1 MAQGASVMSGKRT
14 PVQANLMAYQG
25 GRFSQQQ
32 NMIMEAFRAE
42 EYIKDQMDVQAEPIY
57 DTISLAVNDIMSQGS
72 TNNVFFKNIQNKT
85 LNLTNMTESGQ
96 LMNPEALAIF
106 AYRFFLDP
114 RNSVV
119 DCEEVMAAF
128 AFVFYMGR
136 KAYQTVPLWQ
146 IPQGG
151 GLDLQGCCDD
161 CIVHNGR
168 PTMDAVRRIAITLV
182 LEQGV
187 NFHGDLE
194 GGPNYTIQSP
204 DGFIMQAN
212 LDGLHARGIQ

>member
-1 MAQGASVMSGKRT
+1 MPAGRAAVNRN
-14 PVQANLMAYQG
+14 PIQANTQNFGG
-25 GRFSQQQ
+25 GRYSQQQ

-42 EYIKDQMDVQAEPIY
+42 EYIKDQMDVQAEPVY
-57 DTISLAVNDIMSQGS
+57 DTITLATADIIAQGS
-72 TNNVFFKNIQNKT
+72 TTAQFFKNIQNKT

-106 AYRFFLDP
+106 AYRFYLDP
-114 RNSVV
+114 RNSVLDSENV
-119 DCEEVMAAF
+119 LAGF
-128 AFVFYMGR
+128 AFVFTMGR
-136 KAYQTVPLWQ
+136 KPYQTIPLWM

-151 GLDLQGCCDD
+151 GLDLQGCCDS

-168 PTMDAVRRIAITLV
+168 PTKEAIRPIAITLV

-187 NFHGDLE
+187 NFVADLI
-194 GGPNYTIQSP
+194 GPNYTIDATQ
-204 DGFIMQAN
+204 GFIMQAN

>member
-1 MAQGASVMSGKRT
+1 MPQAAVKRT
-14 PVQANLMAYQG
+14 IDQANRAGFYQPKSG
-25 GRFSQQQ
+25 YSQQQ
-32 NMIMEAFRAE
+32 SMIMEAFRAE

-57 DTISLAVNDIMSQGS
+57 DTISLNLADIIAQGG
-72 TNNVFFKNIQNKT
+72 TNAQFFRNIANKT
-85 LNLTNMTESGQ
+85 LNLTNMTEQGQ

-106 AYRFFLDP
+106 AYRFYLDP

-119 DCEEVMAAF
+119 DSEEVLAGF
-128 AFVFYMGR
+128 AFQFTMGR
-136 KAYQTVPLWQ
+136 KPYQTIPLWM

-151 GLDLQGCCDD
+151 GLDVQGCCGDD
-161 CIVHNGR
+161 TVVHNGR
-168 PTMDAVRRIAITLV
+168 PTKEAIRPIAITLV

-187 NFHGDLE
+187 NFVGDLI
-194 GGPNYTIQSP
+194 GPNYTIDSV

>member
-1 MAQGASVMSGKRT
+1 MAQPAVVNRT
-14 PVQANLMAYQG
+14 AQQANVAGNYKPSSG
-25 GRFSQQQ
+25 YSQQQ

-57 DTISLAVNDIMSQGS
+57 DTITLATGDIIAQGS
-72 TNNVFFKNIQNKT
+72 TTAQYFKNIQNKT

-106 AYRFFLDP
+106 AYRFYLDP
-114 RNSVV
+114 RNSVL
-119 DCEEVMAAF
+119 DCENVLAGF
-128 AFVFYMGR
+128 AFVFTMGR
-136 KAYQTVPLWQ
+136 KPYQTIPLWM

-151 GLDLQGCCDD
+151 GLDLQGCCDG
-161 CIVHNGR
+161 CVVHNGR
-168 PTMDAVRRIAITLV
+168 PTKEAIRPIAITLV

-187 NFHGDLE
+187 NFVADLI
-194 GGPNYTIQSP
+194 GPNYTIDATQ
-204 DGFIMQAN
+204 GFISQVN

>member
-1 MAQGASVMSGKRT
+1 MPAAAVKRT
-14 PVQANLMAYQG
+14 IDQANRVGAYRPRSG
-25 GRFSQQQ
+25 YSQQQ

-57 DTISLAVNDIMSQGS
+57 DTIVLASGDTIEESSQ
-72 TNNVFFKNIQNKT
+72 TAIFFKNVANKT

-106 AYRFFLDP
+106 AYRFYLDP
-114 RNSVV
+114 RNSVLDSENV
-119 DCEEVMAAF
+119 LAGF
-128 AFVFYMGR
+128 AFEFNMGR
-136 KAYQTVPLWQ
+136 KAYQTIPLWM

-151 GLDLQGCCDD
+151 GLDLQGCCDS
-161 CIVHNGR
+161 CVVHNGR
-168 PTMDAVRRIAITLV
+168 PTKEAIRTLAITLV

-187 NFHGDLE
+187 SFFANLV
-194 GGPNYTIQSP
+194 GPNYVIDATQ
-204 DGFIMQAN
+204 GFIMQSN

>member
-1 MAQGASVMSGKRT
+1 MPAGAARVNRN
-14 PVQANLMAYQG
+14 PIQANTMNYAG
-25 GRFSQQQ
+25 GRYSQQQ

-42 EYIKDQMDVQAEPIY
+42 EYIKDQMDVQAEPVY
-57 DTISLAVNDIMSQGS
+57 DTIVLATADTIAQGS
-72 TNNVFFKNIQNKT
+72 TTAQYFKNIQNKT

-106 AYRFFLDP
+106 CYRFYLDP
-114 RNSVV
+114 RNSVLDSESV
-119 DCEEVMAAF
+119 LAGF
-128 AFVFYMGR
+128 AFVFTMGR
-136 KAYQTVPLWQ
+136 KPYQTIPLWM

-151 GLDLQGCCDD
+151 GLDLQGCCDS

-168 PTMDAVRRIAITLV
+168 PTKEAIRPIAITLV

-187 NFHGDLE
+187 NFVADLI
-194 GGPNYTIQSP
+194 GPNYTIDATQ
-204 DGFIMQAN
+204 GFISQVN

>member
-1 MAQGASVMSGKRT
+1 MPQAAVVNRTAQ
-14 PVQANLMAYQG
+14 QANTTGAYRPKSG
-25 GRFSQQQ
+25 YSQQQ

-42 EYIKDQMDVQAEPIY
+42 EYIKDQMDVQAEPVY
-57 DTISLAVNDIMSQGS
+57 DTITLASGDIIAQGS
-72 TNNVFFKNIQNKT
+72 TTAQYFKNIQNKT

-106 AYRFFLDP
+106 AYRFYLDP
-114 RNSVV
+114 RNSVLDSENV
-119 DCEEVMAAF
+119 LAGF
-128 AFVFYMGR
+128 AFVFTMGR
-136 KAYQTVPLWQ
+136 KPYQTIPLWM

-151 GLDLQGCCDD
+151 GLDLQGCCDS

-168 PTMDAVRRIAITLV
+168 PTKEAIRPIAITLV

-187 NFHGDLE
+187 NFVADLI
-194 GGPNYTIQSP
+194 GPNYTIDATQ
-204 DGFIMQAN
+204 GFISQTN

>member
-1 MAQGASVMSGKRT
+1 MPQAAVVNRSID
-14 PVQANLMAYQG
+14 QANRAGAYRPASG
-25 GRFSQQQ
+25 YSQQQ

-42 EYIKDQMDVQAEPIY
+42 EYIKDQMDVQAEPVY
-57 DTISLAVNDIMSQGS
+57 DTITLAAADVIAQGS
-72 TNNVFFKNIQNKT
+72 TTAQYFKNIQNKT

-106 AYRFFLDP
+106 AYRFYLDP
-114 RNSVV
+114 RNEVL
-119 DCEEVMAAF
+119 DCENVLAGF
-128 AFVFYMGR
+128 AFVFTMGR
-136 KAYQTVPLWQ
+136 KPYQTIPLWM

-151 GLDLQGCCDD
+151 GLDLQGCCDT

-168 PTMDAVRRIAITLV
+168 PTKEAIRPIAITLV

-187 NFHGDLE
+187 NFVADLL
-194 GGPNYTIQSP
+194 GPNYTIDGTQ
-204 DGFIMQAN
+204 GFISQTN

>member
-1 MAQGASVMSGKRT
+1 MPQAAIVNRTAQAANVVGNYRPASG
-14 PVQANLMAYQG
+14 Y
-25 GRFSQQQ
+25 SQQQ

-57 DTISLAVNDIMSQGS
+57 DTITLNSADTIAQGS
-72 TNNVFFKNIQNKT
+72 TTAQYFKNIQNKT

-106 AYRFFLDP
+106 AYRFYLDP
-114 RNSVV
+114 RNSIL
-119 DCEEVMAAF
+119 DCENVLAGF
-128 AFVFYMGR
+128 AFVFTMGR
-136 KAYQTVPLWQ
+136 KPYQTIPLWM

-151 GLDLQGCCDD
+151 GLDTQGCCDG

-168 PTMDAVRRIAITLV
+168 PTKEAIRPIAITLV

-187 NFHGDLE
+187 NFVADLI
-194 GGPNYTIQSP
+194 GPNYTIDSTS
-204 DGFIMQAN
+204 GFISQVN

>member
-1 MAQGASVMSGKRT
+1 MPQAAVVNRTAQAANVAGAYKPASG
-14 PVQANLMAYQG
+14 Y
-25 GRFSQQQ
+25 SQQQ

-42 EYIKDQMDVQAEPIY
+42 EYIKDQMDVQAEPVY
-57 DTISLAVNDIMSQGS
+57 DTISLNAADTIAQGS
-72 TNNVFFKNIQNKT
+72 TTAQYFKNIQNKT

-106 AYRFFLDP
+106 AYRYYLDP
-114 RNSVV
+114 RNEVL
-119 DCEEVMAAF
+119 DCENVLAGF
-128 AFVFYMGR
+128 AFVFTMGR
-136 KAYQTVPLWQ
+136 KPYQTIPLWM

-151 GLDLQGCCDD
+151 GLDLQGCCDS

-168 PTMDAVRRIAITLV
+168 PTKEAIRPIAITLV

-187 NFHGDLE
+187 NFVADLI
-194 GGPNYTIQSP
+194 GPNYVIDATQ
-204 DGFIMQAN
+204 GFISQVN

>member
-1 MAQGASVMSGKRT
+1 MPQAAVVNRTAQ
-14 PVQANLMAYQG
+14 QANVAGAYQPKSG
-25 GRFSQQQ
+25 YSQQQ

-57 DTISLAVNDIMSQGS
+57 DTISLNSGDTISQGS
-72 TNNVFFKNIQNKT
+72 TTAQYFKNIQNKT

-106 AYRFFLDP
+106 CYRWYVDP
-114 RNSVV
+114 RNEVLDTES
-119 DCEEVMAAF
+119 VMANF
-128 AFVFYMGR
+128 AFVFTMGR
-136 KAYQTVPLWQ
+136 KPYQTVPLWM

-151 GLDLQGCCDD
+151 GIDLQGCCDT
-161 CIVHNGR
+161 CVVHNGR
-168 PTMDAVRRIAITLV
+168 PMKEAIRPIAITLV

-187 NFHGDLE
+187 NFVGDLI
-194 GGPNYTIQSP
+194 GPNYVIDGPQ
-204 DGFIMQAN
+204 GFISQMN